1 MKAFGLEFTQKNLQP
16 YLGPGLALMVSFGLV
31 VGLIIP
37 RAPKIPELKKQ
48 EKQTQETLA
57 KLVQKSKILKSL
69 ASQRQFLEADYAVM
83 KDALSTN
90 PEVPTLVDQVQK
102 IATDSAVAVKTLNF
116 GGERKDKKAKEGSL
130 TELAVGISIE
140 GVYDNV
146 LAYLKAVEQAARVLR
161 VTALRFTVAAGEGES
176 EAGNITTNVGLS
188 SYYLPETAKASLES
202 PVPAD
207 FQSKK
212 HQDLL
217 TTLRGLQVYRAIIDT
232 SGVGKPDPF
241 SR

>member
-1 MKAFGLEFTQKNLQP
+1 MELKKETLQA
-16 YLGPGLALMVSFGLV
+16 YIGPALALVVGFGLV

-57 KLVQKSKILKSL
+57 KMAQKSKTLKNL
-69 ASQRQFLEADYAVM
+69 ASRKAVLEADYAVM
-83 KDALSTN
+83 KDALATDS
-90 PEVPTLVDQVQK
+90 EVPTLVDQVQK
-102 IATDSAVAVKTLNF
+102 IATDSAVAVKSLNF
-116 GGERKDKKAKEGSL
+116 GGEKKDKKAKEGSL

-140 GVYDNV
+140 GIYDNV
-146 LAYLKAVEQAARVLR
+146 LAYLRTVEQAARVLK
-161 VTALRFTVAAGEGES
+161 VNSLRFTATSGEGKNET
-176 EAGNITTNVGLS
+176 GNITTSVGLS
-188 SYYLPETAKASLES
+188 SYYLPETAKTSLES

-207 FQSKK
+207 FESKK
-212 HQDLL
+212 YQDLL
-217 TTLRGLQVYRAIIDT
+217 TKLRNLQVYRTIIDT

>member
-1 MKAFGLEFTQKNLQP
+1 MKAFGLELKKETLRP
-16 YLGPGLALMVSFGLV
+16 YVGPALALMVSFGLV

-48 EKQTQETLA
+48 EKQTQETLT
-57 KLVQKSKILKSL
+57 KLAQKSKTLKNL
-69 ASQRQFLEADYAVM
+69 ASQKAILEADYAVM
-83 KDALSTN
+83 KDVLATD

-102 IATDSAVAVKTLNF
+102 IATDSAVTVKSLNF
-116 GGERKDKKAKEGSL
+116 SGEKKDKKEKEGAL
-130 TELAVGISIE
+130 TELGVGISIE

-146 LAYLKAVEQAARVLR
+146 LAYLRAVEQAARVLK
-161 VTALRFTVAAGEGES
+161 VKALRFTAVSGEGKS
-176 EAGNITTNVGLS
+176 EAGNITTSVGLS
-188 SYYLPETAKASLES
+188 SYYQPETAKASLES

-212 HQDLL
+212 YQDLL
-217 TTLRGLQVYRAIIDT
+217 IKLRNLQVYRAIIDT

>member
-1 MKAFGLEFTQKNLQP
+1 A
-16 YLGPGLALMVSFGLV
+16 LA
-31 VGLIIP
+31 
-37 RAPKIPELKKQ
+37 
-48 EKQTQETLA
+48 T
-57 KLVQKSKILKSL
+57 
-69 ASQRQFLEADYAVM
+69 D
-83 KDALSTN
+83 

-102 IATDSAVAVKTLNF
+102 IATDSAVAVKSLNF
-116 GGERKDKKAKEGSL
+116 GGEKKDKKAKEGTP

-146 LAYLKAVEQAARVLR
+146 LVYLRAVEQAARVLKIN
-161 VTALRFTVAAGEGES
+161 ALRFTTVTGEGKS
-176 EAGNITTNVGLS
+176 ETGNITANVGLS

-212 HQDLL
+212 YQDLL
-217 TTLRGLQVYRAIIDT
+217 TRLRTLQVYRAIIDT
-232 SGVGKPDPF
+232 SGVGKSDPF